1 MLSWMSRSLTSAWQ
15 LPRPPSSAES
25 SSAPSGRL
33 GQRVDLGKQLATLTQ
48 DLRAGRDKTIVLL
61 TSSKIAVSAPLGGVC
76 TVRAMSPPRDRGGGR
91 DGDLAGRRQRHWSAG
106 PVHLSVSPAALR

>member
-1 MLSWMSRSLTSAWQ
+1 MLSWMSRSLTPAWQ
-15 LPRPPSSAES
+15 LPRPPTSAES

-61 TSSKIAVSAPLGGVC
+61 TSSKIAVS
-76 TVRAMSPPRDRGGGR
+76 RA
-91 DGDLAGRRQRHWSAG
+91 LGRRVHG
-106 PVHLSVSPAALR
+106 PGDVAPPGPGWWT